1 MKIEVNSELI
11 KHLENLS
18 LIKLSEIEEKNIEND
33 IRNILNFFSKIDE
46 LDLSNVEP
54 LFHPLSQGRLRKDLP
69 KEPLSKDSALANV
82 KRKQDGYII
91 GPRTYGE

>member
-69 KEPLSKDSALANV
+69 KEPLSRDSALTNV

>member
-33 IRNILNFFSKIDE
+33 IRNILNFFSKINE

-69 KEPLSKDSALANV
+69 KEPLSRDSALANV

>member
-18 LIKLSEIEEKNIEND
+18 LIKLYEIEEKNIEND
-33 IRNILNFFSKIDE
+33 IRNILNFFSKINE

-69 KEPLSKDSALANV
+69 KEPLSRDSALANV

>member
-69 KEPLSKDSALANV
+69 KEPLSRDSALANV